1 MGGWL
6 VGCDQGCTNCT
17 DLHQLAQTKITF
29 TFVFSLTPFSF
40 QFLLF
45 LSLSPF
51 HFHFSSLSLSLS
63 FVHFHW
69 PLFPS
74 NFSFFLS
81 LSPFHFYFPFI
92 LILTL
97 PFFTFSVLIFN
108 FTSQCSLS
116 LSCSYFH
123 FLLFTLSGSTSWQNT
138 SDKKP
143 FCTLVLDRKPSVSKS
158 RKTQICQKKSLRIC
172 GEKFYKLSSRLNKCQ
187 IAFILTSK
195 YVPTIPENLR
205 IVK

>member
-1 MGGWL
+1 MQLNLKSNWNILNHFDNWKHNPGDLWHLRHWL
-6 VGCDQGCTNCT
+6 QFWQLRTWIHDNLCYLTINCDTGQ
-17 DLHQLAQTKITF
+17 H
-29 TFVFSLTPFSF
+29 S
-40 QFLLF
+40 QFLRC
-45 LSLSPF
+45 
-51 HFHFSSLSLSLS
+51 
-63 FVHFHW
+63 
-69 PLFPS
+69 
-74 NFSFFLS
+74 FLS

-123 FLLFTLSGSTSWQNT
+123 FLIFTLSGSTSWQNT